1 MQQKQFVRKTGLSGT
16 EEPLPAAVLAYCRTG
31 GDIASIETLSGGMI
45 SITRRL
51 VMSSGD
57 RFILKQNH
65 DAHVDLYEA
74 EAQGL
79 AALSASGLLRT
90 PLVLSVGPDY
100 LLLEDLGVSSP
111 GETYWE
117 AFGRAL
123 ALQHITYISPRYGYH
138 RDNYLGRLPQR
149 NGWMTDGHT
158 FFAERRLLRY
168 LCEPLCEEALTARDR
183 QNVERVA
190 SRLPLLI
197 PPQPASLLHGD
208 LWHGNMLVGPRGE
221 PAVGDL
227 AVYYGWAEAEL
238 SMVRMNGEVPEAF
251 YSAYLEIHQLDSGWR
266 NRLKLLH
273 LRENLSD
280 VAHFGDR
287 HGSVTRLRRVTSLFV

>member
-1 MQQKQFVRKTGLSGT
+1 MLSF
-16 EEPLPAAVLAYCRTG
+16 CRTG
-31 GDIASIETLSGGMI
+31 GDISSVETLSGGMI

-74 EAQGL
+74 EAEGL
-79 AALSASGLLRT
+79 RALSASGLFRT

-100 LLLEDLGVSSP
+100 LLLEDLGLSSP

-117 AFGRAL
+117 GFGRAL
-123 ALQHITYISPRYGYH
+123 ALQHITYIRPRYGYH

-149 NGWMTDGHT
+149 NGWMADGYK

-221 PAVGDL
+221 PAVGDP

-266 NRLKLLH
+266 NRLKVLH
-273 LRENLSD
+273 LREILSD